1 MPAPDSRRAE
11 AEPRLAQKPHIDG
24 AHQQP
29 QVSAQ
34 FTRVLDKAFDEAKR
48 LDDEYVSPRHCV
60 LIEHLPGE
68 WAAECWGTDGLGV
81 ILREDAAYDISH
93 HFTVGS
99 VVVLRPGDVLVIG
112 RTRMPPFTPER
123 VAA

>member
-1 MPAPDSRRAE
+1 MGGPQARDRAPAVVVRTVTIGRAPDCD
-11 AEPRLAQKPHIDG
+11 I
-24 AHQQP
+24 
-29 QVSAQ
+29 V
-34 FTRVLDKAFDEAKR
+34 